1 MFDNYNLS
9 TYVLWRPRLEERK
22 GRTGRCCLPVGSSS
36 LAICASLVHWQRSK
50 LRVPSPNRPLIRFF
64 VPSFVPPSTGVL
76 LLPLPPSLP
85 PSRLKLRIPPTTHD
99 PPTSFLSSY
108 AGSGCGGTT
117 VASDGCSNLC
127 CRCPPAAA
135 ARGSYQ
141 IEGRGCG
148 QRGFI
153 TVLGGDETSGP
164 GGGMERCKLPEGL
177 LSPAGLLMPRSASS
191 MRLRKHGSRKGNVNQ

>member
-76 LLPLPPSLP
+76 LLPLPPSLQAKAPNSSNDPRP
-85 PSRLKLRIPPTTHD
+85 PN
-99 PPTSFLSSY
+99 FLPIF
-108 AGSGCGGTT
+108 
-117 VASDGCSNLC
+117 LC
-127 CRCPPAAA
+127 
-135 ARGSYQ
+135 
-141 IEGRGCG
+141 
-148 QRGFI
+148 
-153 TVLGGDETSGP
+153 GP
-164 GGGMERCKLPEGL
+164 G
-177 LSPAGLLMPRSASS
+177 
-191 MRLRKHGSRKGNVNQ
+191 LRWDDSCL